1 MALIVLVPV
10 ALVASTISGAIGM
23 GGGIALLAVMASIL
37 EPSTIIP
44 IHGIVQLV
52 SNSSRAL
59 ILLKR
64 VRWSI
69 FLLYLPAQI
78 LGVVIAISIYQGS
91 PMTWLKPAI
100 GVFVIA
106 FLIWDR
112 FKPKRLQ
119 LPLIVFMPAG
129 FVGGLLTIFVGATGP
144 YLAAFFLRDDI
155 DREQIVA
162 TKAVIQMVGHL
173 AKIPA
178 FMSIG
183 FSYGQ
188 HIGLILPLLACA
200 ILGTWIGTRLLKR
213 MDQRLFVLGF
223 RIALAILGLRLILDG
238 WI

>member
-1 MALIVLVPV
+1 MELIILIPV
-10 ALVASTISGAIGM
+10 ALVTSTISGAIGM

-37 EPSTIIP
+37 KPETIIP
-44 IHGIVQLV
+44 IHGVVQLV

-59 ILLKR
+59 ILLRR

-69 FLLYLPAQI
+69 FFLYLPAQLVGI
-78 LGVVIAISIYQGS
+78 GIAISIYQGS

-100 GVFVIA
+100 GAFVLA
-106 FLIWDR
+106 YLIWDR

-119 LPLIVFMPAG
+119 LPIVFFVPAG
-129 FVGGLLTIFVGATGP
+129 LIGGLLTIFVGATGP

-178 FMSIG
+178 FLSIG

-188 HIGLILPLLACA
+188 HMELILPLLVCA
-200 ILGTWIGTRLLKR
+200 VLGTWIGTRLLKR
-213 MDQRLFVLGF
+213 MDQRLFGIGF
-223 RIALAILGLRLILDG
+223 RTALAILGLRLVVDA